1 MSFQKFLPIPIMFG
15 ILAGIATILAGAVQF
30 APWPI
35 FVGWAVYLVA
45 GAKPSL
51 LSKEVA
57 ALIGGIIL
65 GYVTFA
71 VLPGATGALGAT
83 FALPVVVAVAVF
95 LMVAVGRVQMLSL
108 APAFV
113 IAYATYLA
121 YVLGSFGGAAT
132 TPVNAIMPF
141 FILNVVGFV
150 FGYVSVSLQ
159 TKLSSTQ

>member
-65 GYVTFA
+65 GYLTFA
-71 VLPGATGALGAT
+71 VLPSATGTFGATL
-83 FALPVVVAVAVF
+83 ALPVVVAVAVF
-95 LMVAVGRVQMLSL
+95 CMVVVGRVQMLSL
-108 APAFV
+108 APALV

-132 TPVNAIMPF
+132 TSVNALMPF
-141 FILNVVGFV
+141 FILNVVGFA
-150 FGYVSVSLQ
+150 FGYVSIFLQ
-159 TKLSSTQ
+159 TKLSSAQ